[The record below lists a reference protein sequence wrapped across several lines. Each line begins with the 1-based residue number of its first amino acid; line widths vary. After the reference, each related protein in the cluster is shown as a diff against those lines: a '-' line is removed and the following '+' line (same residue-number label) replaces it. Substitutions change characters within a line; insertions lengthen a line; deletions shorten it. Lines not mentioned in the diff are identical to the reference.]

1 MSVSRLSF
9 FLSRLAT
16 SGGLSYLLTIKKRI
30 CWFAGM
36 QMFSFAAILPATYQ
50 LLKRSMVEGKGNASQ
65 LATSKRL
72 FYWAIINKYRNAES
86 FSFMIIYYSETLDF
100 NMIFELNKSNC
111 REQGKGVICQ
121 SAFWKRVKFRFYSC
135 WDDECISKYVTRSL
149 FRSYF
154 LLMVYLLERQN
165 KNDRVEMY

>member
-1 MSVSRLSF
+1 
-9 FLSRLAT
+9 
-16 SGGLSYLLTIKKRI
+16 
-30 CWFAGM
+30 
-36 QMFSFAAILPATYQ
+36 
-50 LLKRSMVEGKGNASQ
+50 
-65 LATSKRL
+65 
-72 FYWAIINKYRNAES
+72 
-86 FSFMIIYYSETLDF
+86 MIIYYNETLDF

-121 SAFWKRVKFRFYSC
+121 SAFWKRIKFRFILVEIMSA
-135 WDDECISKYVTRSL
+135 ISKHVTRSL